1 MWNAE
6 LCTNSSR
13 IIYRA
18 GGATV
23 ATSRVAG
30 LIRPYVQCKPDYI
43 HALLSEDRCCYRTI
57 DTTAHCNCN
66 ASFIAHNI
74 PCQNF
79 CIGHLHDLL
88 DLNGLTLLM
97 RDTCIR
103 PAEGTNITLMLVMI
117 APQSKSSVAT
127 AQRSSHILF
136 SIGPDD
142 TSVGSLDPWSF
153 WELLAAMSINV
164 VSPSTCGA

>member
-1 MWNAE
+1 MPCSARTAAAIE
-6 LCTNSSR
+6 LSTPPL
-13 IIYRA
+13 I
-18 GGATV
+18 AT
-23 ATSRVAG
+23 ATR
-30 LIRPYVQCKPDYI
+30 R
-43 HALLSEDRCCYRTI
+43 LSPTI
-57 DTTAHCNCN
+57 FLAKI
-66 ASFIAHNI
+66 SVL
-74 PCQNF
+74 
-79 CIGHLHDLL
+79 GHLHDLL

-127 AQRSSHILF
+127 AQSSSHILF

-142 TSVGSLDPWSF
+142 TSVGSLDPWLF